1 MRISVRFAVAS
12 WQDTPAR
19 PANLRGTRKGRPV
32 GSRACLPFSPRRRI
46 PSPVSGIDAGIGP
59 GMGQGGQSVPFTFTF
74 PDAAGLCP
82 PDREMEAFLPLAG
95 RNAVV
100 SGQGNSNVRLVRHG
114 CTGHPDS
121 IQPDSG
127 RFFLQQGASSDW
139 RFSGRLS
146 AAFSCTRQQLCVLTV
161 EARRDSFH
169 SGLSGMNGSQWAAAT
184 PFPAESS

>member
-1 MRISVRFAVAS
+1 MLAVFATEAY
-12 WQDTPAR
+12 
-19 PANLRGTRKGRPV
+19 
-32 GSRACLPFSPRRRI
+32 PFPCFRHRCRYR
-46 PSPVSGIDAGIGP
+46 SGDGA
-59 GMGQGGQSVPFTFTF
+59 GGQSVPFTFTF

-169 SGLSGMNGSQWAAAT
+169 SGLSGMNGSLYRLLQFMERGRRKTAGG
-184 PFPAESS
+184 